1 MNVCPECNQPFQPT
15 RDWQRFC
22 CKDHQ
27 QVWHRRQIAE
37 NRRAAQIEVARSE
50 RREVPPAIMETLL
63 APRRAAE
70 QAVAEARRRG
80 SLVTD
85 DQKERYVAQIEALTA
100 TMRGQQEPVIC
111 EAAVGPKVRRA

>member
-1 MNVCPECNQPFQPT
+1 MNLCPECNQPFQPT

-37 NRRAAQIEVARSE
+37 DRRAAQIEVARSE
-50 RREVPPAIMETLL
+50 RSGVPAAIMETLL

-85 DQKERYVAQIEALTA
+85 DQKERYIAQIEALTA
-100 TMRGQQEPVIC
+100 TMRRQQEPVSG
-111 EAAVGPKVRRA
+111 EPVTMTKVRRA